1 MLDRLRAL
9 IQTLRSMDEIDAM
22 SDRELADIG
31 FTRAEVADLVRMSA
45 AIPARVARMAAVF
58 GLDPAALQAD
68 RATWVEALEVCA
80 QCGSA
85 RACAHRFA
93 EGGVTAAAAEA
104 FCPNAALYRDRAA
117 RLA

>member
-9 IQTLRSMDEIDAM
+9 LQSLRSMDEIDGL

-58 GLDPAALQAD
+58 GLDAADLQGD
-68 RATWVEALEVCA
+68 RATWVEALEVCGH
-80 QCGSA
+80 CGSA
-85 RACAHRFA
+85 RECAHRFA
-93 EGGVTAAAAEA
+93 DGGVTAEGAEA
-104 FCPNAALYRDRAA
+104 FCPNAALYRDRRA
-117 RLA
+117 RVA